1 MILQATDIF
10 LSEEDLDLETLTDE
24 ELSAVYEAWLI
35 AAAATDAED
44 RHTYSHGVF
53 LSEPG
58 YGHLV
63 PDYGILAAMSP
74 SS

>member
-35 AAAATDAED
+35 AAAATA
-44 RHTYSHGVF
+44 RLRNTCTAIARKIAPSVTA
-53 LSEPG
+53 
-58 YGHLV
+58 V
-63 PDYGILAAMSP
+63 PP
-74 SS
+74 